1 MNWQDLL
8 TRPRSREAQ
17 VENTVPD
24 PTVPEAKAK
33 TPAKVPRSS
42 AHPAAQPP
50 GKVLEQPLRI
60 QLKDQVMGSGVLE
73 GTPRISPC

>member
-8 TRPRSREAQ
+8 TRPRTREAQ

-42 AHPAAQPP
+42 AQPP
-50 GKVLEQPLRI
+50 GKVVEQPLRI
-60 QLKDQVMGSGVLE
+60 QLKDQVMGSIALE